1 MTEYENESYVTAV
14 HSKADMIKSYETS
27 MEVISILVWAM
38 LIFSTVLVVV
48 VLYNSGNLSF
58 HERVGEFA
66 TLKVLGLQTSQIRNI
81 LTVQNLW
88 LSVIGIII
96 GAPFGKMSLNA
107 MMNSNGEN
115 FDYSLSITPI
125 CYLISGILVLAVSM
139 AVSFLFS
146 KRIRKLDMVE
156 ILKGTE

>member
-1 MTEYENESYVTAV
+1 
-14 HSKADMIKSYETS
+14 MIKSYETS